1 MNISQV
7 IVKQG
12 DKGDKFFI
20 IAEGKV
26 VVTQTND
33 KGETGVVAE
42 LGPAQY
48 FGEKYYGGTVC
59 IEERGVKVI

>member
-1 MNISQV
+1 MLTDEV

-12 DKGDKFFI
+12 DKGDDFFI
-20 IAEGKV
+20 IISGKV
-26 VVTQTND
+26 IVTQTND

-48 FGEKYYGGTVC
+48 FGKPMC
-59 IEERGVKVI
+59 